1 MYDFIKQN
9 NDNVFW
15 EVPVGLDVYGLDKKK
30 FESWKAKGYTLCIT
44 VDCGITNVK
53 EIEELKRLGIDAII
67 IDHHKPLEILPE
79 CAGIVNPKCEKKFEF
94 NDIAA
99 CGVVFLFIY
108 GYLIYKSA
116 FFNKKIAV
124 VFSNEGKII
133 VDIYK
138 NFIFQGTTV
147 LNDIEEVKRTDSD
160 RVYFL
165 TDKSDERGK
174 LINNFHKK
182 SFINILKDKRLFTR
196 LILFNNLLKEIDGLE
211 KIKESYLPFVTLGL
225 IADVM
230 PVIKTNRILISIG
243 LSYIRDKKNYNL
255 TKLFEKANID
265 ISLCSGK
272 DVAWSICPALN
283 ASGRIGCAD
292 VTVDFL
298 TAKKEVEKK
307 ITAMLSNNEERKKKG
322 EEAFNIFIEDLQNNK
337 ESYDNRLTFFYSE
350 KIARGIT
357 GITATK
363 IANMVNCPVIVA
375 AKEGEYY
382 TGSMRGKSNIHLVDF
397 LNNAKDILEE
407 FGGHKEAA
415 GFRFHENNLS
425 LFKNFLKE
433 KSSLIDNVEPKEE
446 EIVVDAEIPY
456 EYLNFDLFKIL
467 NILEPFGEA
476 NPSPLFYTENLIVN
490 NYSRMG
496 KNKQHLKLYFK
507 TQNGRIAAV
516 FWNKGEE
523 FEKTNRP
530 SKKYNVFYNLEI
542 NKFNDQVIPQM
553 NVISMSESRSVD

>member
-1 MYDFIKQN
+1 MKIIKTPLDFAFIKKWTNAGLDPIALSILYRRNVFKEDDLLDFFSPVFENIIQPFEFTDIEAAYKRFAQALENKEKIIIFGDRDVDGTTSVSILYDFIKQN

-138 NFIFQGTTV
+138 NFIFQGTAV

-255 TKLFEKANID
+255 T
-265 ISLCSGK
+265 
-272 DVAWSICPALN
+272 
-283 ASGRIGCAD
+283 
-292 VTVDFL
+292 
-298 TAKKEVEKK
+298 
-307 ITAMLSNNEERKKKG
+307 
-322 EEAFNIFIEDLQNNK
+322 
-337 ESYDNRLTFFYSE
+337 
-350 KIARGIT
+350 
-357 GITATK
+357 
-363 IANMVNCPVIVA
+363 
-375 AKEGEYY
+375 
-382 TGSMRGKSNIHLVDF
+382 
-397 LNNAKDILEE
+397 
-407 FGGHKEAA
+407 
-415 GFRFHENNLS
+415 
-425 LFKNFLKE
+425 
-433 KSSLIDNVEPKEE
+433 
-446 EIVVDAEIPY
+446 
-456 EYLNFDLFKIL
+456 
-467 NILEPFGEA
+467 
-476 NPSPLFYTENLIVN
+476 
-490 NYSRMG
+490 
-496 KNKQHLKLYFK
+496 
-507 TQNGRIAAV
+507 
-516 FWNKGEE
+516 
-523 FEKTNRP
+523 
-530 SKKYNVFYNLEI
+530 
-542 NKFNDQVIPQM
+542 
-553 NVISMSESRSVD
+553 